1 MHLQNG
7 MHGLKQ
13 NILHSAPRR
22 RNQPNH
28 DLVIMTGNFTAYQ
41 LLQMMTDDDFAYL
54 VDYSPE
60 SVDSMCVTLTVELL
74 GKNKEE
80 KPN

>member
-1 MHLQNG
+1 
-7 MHGLKQ
+7 
-13 NILHSAPRR
+13 
-22 RNQPNH
+22 
-28 DLVIMTGNFTAYQ
+28 MTGNFTAYQ

-54 VDYSPE
+54 VNYSPE

-74 GKNKEE
+74 GENKKE